1 MFKPLLRTLPTLSGN
16 FTIACK
22 LREID
27 KENTN
32 EYSTYVRL
40 ANMIPLQNFMAN
52 KDYELNLLDGKYE
65 YDVSKYHYYYS
76 DIFYKHNYTYNKNNY
91 AILDLNSIYN
101 YNNDS
106 RNKDYEFGCKRIQY
120 SQNGSQFNFYAP
132 IYIDNANDLPEYFCI
147 SIVFNDHLTKTIKVY
162 INKDNKRNYLKNYLT
177 RYLKQI
183 DERVIFCLQDS
194 LQATYF
200 GIDVN
205 NGGIEQYK
213 DNLFGDLYVS
223 QKTINNFDYTIC
235 KGFERNHMIM
245 RQIIPLSF
253 SFNINDLFNTYERK
267 FFTGAKF
274 KIFGHYYTQGNTAYD
289 MYDFDINYTSSYT
302 KFKKYNAYT
311 GLYDFIIGKD
321 ADNKN
326 INIMNVG
333 FPALNESK
341 YIKYAYTNKITPM
354 YCKFKMMLSD
364 DNNPYITN
372 VNFAYSYNQYPNQKY
387 GEFPTM
393 FKGLF
398 PKVIIDHNNLKLP
411 IGASIDKYYRIVK
424 NVGNKLITNTNNID
438 KYHKLMTNYCSSWYN
453 MGEYCPDFNDESFI
467 NNFFINSKWTDV
479 KYGYTY
485 FNGILY
491 NLKELGD
498 IDKFGVFCG
507 AHLNYL
513 TEQNF
518 YNALVKA
525 DIVLSSET
533 LSNGQ
538 KFYNYNQAYNMKL
551 YNKENNVEYYNKIID
566 ISLNNFNSDNVKID
580 QNMIKDLHGTYII
593 EENYIEEN
601 MYYKTSDILNQLKYY
616 LTIKE
621 LSDKIIE
628 KEVNGFEILEAYNNI
643 NFFEEVYANIYDE
656 SKVKQFILIGKTY
669 DTQEYFERFNWL
681 YDTLYYT
688 TQLTTNK
695 YKVSEY
701 FNSIHYN
708 EDINGKMCMFIKDR
722 FIHKNDLI
730 NILKDYNED
739 LSKFGDLN
747 QLLRTYFNYLVENT
761 SMHTISNIDDNIL
774 DINGKI
780 KRLRLDD
787 WLLQQLGKN
796 IFDDLRS
803 HYAYNQFRTLLLEMI
818 AKYNKN
824 ANIAYTD
831 IIPSDTIKGHN
842 LLFLINYLPNIQ
854 SYRFEALGN
863 KNGIDIKDYFIKN
876 DVNEKNIY
884 VDPYNIEEYIKLYN
898 KEYSNDKI
906 NTTFVYK
913 KFYSNILS
921 KDHLIEFYRKLKD
934 SDTDYNSAITNNNLL
949 DIIYVK
955 ERCWYI
961 EKNKMNIKDRYITLY
976 EYLYKKFIELG
987 DDGRRKYKQY
997 VDAEDKKQ
1005 KKLLENKYLSCIND
1019 FFEYFIYLHN
1029 SKDNGAVLNW
1039 LTNSLSDMKSSNNKF
1054 VFNIKLTG
1062 YDINI
1067 SWNIGLD
1074 LCVYKDMILL
1084 DSNLRKLIDHNYF
1097 LYLFINDKTTVENLS
1112 MWPIISNND
1121 LINNGKYTYK
1131 ETDDYLTPL
1140 FTNIYFNEYDLNLIQ
1155 QMINGNKI
1163 SINNKYIVSSNKY
1176 FKEIDVDDTFRSLLI
1191 NNDKNIYSIIDD
1203 IEKLYNNHNNLEEIF
1218 IELKEALANHF
1229 NFNYFIFDE
1238 NIENISLE
1246 KLLLDN
1252 FINHRDNIN
1261 VSQFNNDYKDT
1272 FEILVEGQINGL
1284 NDSRLSEG
1292 GIYYNKLKDIYD
1304 TIIKQY
1310 DIYIYLNTL
1319 NVYDALNHIDNIINE
1334 LNNTEENQ
1342 YGVIVP
1348 VPMLNNIRIINDEHI
1363 DNTLDIINTLI
1374 TKYNDE
1380 LLPFFNDIKNELT
1393 SLFYIDKNFSVSI
1406 SNFNLDSLT
1415 IKILMNNKELFIEH
1429 LRDNTFSIS
1438 WINEIVNIESYNYN
1452 EAVIFKDKWNDY
1464 CLNNEIYV
1472 EDINKDNYE
1481 KRIDIIINYIKSY
1494 YNELYYKLI
1503 NNRGIILYSLSTI
1516 LDMKYDLLV
1525 GDKLQ
1530 YDNKY
1535 KIYTY
1540 EYNGKKYAF
1549 YYINI
1554 DIDNTNNSFNV
1565 LNEFNLNVKFDAI
1578 DDIKITDERFSS
1590 FFSKIFYLL
1599 EPFLRLNVFNEF
1611 AKNVNT
1617 IIYPYEAEINVE
1629 YMSLLTNDDTI
1640 KKQYKLMSDDGI
1652 LYDNIIKMSKSK
1664 KIKLLRY
1671 FNYITPLLVKKHII
1685 QDNWELQFIDNAN
1698 NDIYI
1703 KKYNVLN
1710 KDNINIYR
1718 YNGIKYYS
1726 GSYSKTTESFMKN
1739 SEIEQ
1744 PTILNQYEY
1753 KHFNDNVVYNLPE
1766 EIFIED
1772 SKVYTYDDISEY
1784 KENRDKMTE
1793 VKKKILL
1800 EYFNNLGLEYNNI
1813 ILFLFN
1819 KYDSNITIEPIKL
1832 RANKN
1837 EKLYKVS
1844 YKFKL
1849 I

>member
-22 LREID
+22 LREFN
-27 KENTN
+27 KENNN
-32 EYSTYVRL
+32 EYYTYVRL
-40 ANMIPLQNFMAN
+40 ANMVPLQNFMAN
-52 KDYELNLLDGKYE
+52 KDLELNLLNGKYE
-65 YDVSKYHYYYS
+65 YDISKYHYYYS
-76 DIFYKHNYTYNKNNY
+76 NVFYKNNYNYNKNNY

-132 IYIDNANDLPEYFCI
+132 IYIDNVNDLPEYFCI
-147 SIVFNDHLTKTIKVY
+147 NIVINDHLTKKIKIY

-183 DERVIFCLQDS
+183 DERVIFCLPDS
-194 LQATYF
+194 MQATYF
-200 GIDVN
+200 GIDVK

-213 DNLFGDLYVS
+213 DNIFGDLYVS

-253 SFNINDLFNTYERK
+253 SFNINDLFNNYERK

-274 KIFGHYYTQGNTAYD
+274 KIFGHYYTKGNTAYD
-289 MYDFDINYTSSYT
+289 MYDFDINYTASYT
-302 KFKKYNAYT
+302 NFKKYNAYT
-311 GLYDFIIGKD
+311 GLYDFVIGKD
-321 ADNKN
+321 VDNKN
-326 INIMNVG
+326 INIMDVG

-398 PKVIIDHNNLKLP
+398 PKVIIDHGNLKLP
-411 IGASIDKYYRIVK
+411 IGGSIDKYYRVVK

-453 MGEYCPDFNDESFI
+453 MGEYCPNFNDESFI

-479 KYGYTY
+479 RYGYTY

-518 YNALVKA
+518 YDALVKA

-533 LSNGQ
+533 LSNGK
-538 KFYNYNQAYNMKL
+538 KFYNYNQSYNMKL

-566 ISLNNFNSDNVKID
+566 ISLNNFTDNNVKIN

-593 EENYIEEN
+593 EDNYLEEN
-601 MYYKTSDILNQLKYY
+601 MYYKTRDIINQFKYY
-616 LTIKE
+616 LTINE
-621 LSDKIIE
+621 LSDKIVE
-628 KEVNGFEILEAYNNI
+628 KEVSGFEILEAYNNI
-643 NFFEEVYANIYDE
+643 NFFEEIYSNVYDE
-656 SKVKQFILIGKTY
+656 EKTKQFILIGKTY
-669 DTQEYFERFNWL
+669 NTQEYLEKYYWL

-688 TQLTTNK
+688 TQLTTDK
-695 YKVSEY
+695 YKVSESV
-701 FNSIHYN
+701 NSIYYN
-708 EDINGKMCMFIKDR
+708 EDVNGKMCMFVKDR

-730 NILKDYNED
+730 NILKDYDED

-747 QLLRTYFNYLVENT
+747 QLLKTYFNYLAENT
-761 SMHTISNIDDNIL
+761 SIHTISNIDDNIL
-774 DINGKI
+774 DINGNI

-787 WLLQQLGKN
+787 WLSQQLGKT
-796 IFDDLRS
+796 IFNDLKT
-803 HYAYNQFRTLLLEMI
+803 HYAYNQFRNLLLDMI
-818 AKYNKN
+818 NRYNKD
-824 ANIAYTD
+824 ARIVAKD
-831 IIPSDTIKGHN
+831 VQPSSTIKGHN
-842 LLFLINYLPNIQ
+842 LLFLINYLPNIN
-854 SYRFEALGN
+854 SYKFEVLGN

-876 DVNEKNIY
+876 EINEKNIY
-884 VDPYNIEEYIKLYN
+884 VDPYNIEKYIKLYN
-898 KEYSNDKI
+898 NEYPNDKI
-906 NTTFVYK
+906 NSSFVYK
-913 KFYSNILS
+913 KFFSSILS
-921 KDHLIEFYRKLKD
+921 KDHLIEFCNKLKD
-934 SDTDYNSAITNNNLL
+934 SDADYNSTIINKNLL

-961 EKNKMNIKDRYITLY
+961 EKNKINIKDRYITLY

-997 VDAEDKKQ
+997 KDIEDKKQ
-1005 KKLLENKYLSCIND
+1005 KKLLENKYLSCLSD

-1029 SKDNGAVLNW
+1029 SKDNGIVLDW
-1039 LTNSLSDMKSSNNKF
+1039 LTNSLSDMKSTNNKF
-1054 VFNIKLTG
+1054 VFNINLNG
-1062 YDINI
+1062 YDINL
-1067 SWNIGLD
+1067 SWNIELD
-1074 LCVYKDMILL
+1074 LCIYKNMILF
-1084 DSNLRKLIDHNYF
+1084 DDNLRKLINHNYF
-1097 LYLFINDKTTVENLS
+1097 LYLFISDKTSIENLS

-1121 LINNGKYTYK
+1121 LINNGNYIYK
-1131 ETDDYLTPL
+1131 ETDDYLIPL
-1140 FTNIYFNEYDLNLIQ
+1140 FTDIYFNEYDLNLIQ
-1155 QMINGNKI
+1155 QMINSNKI
-1163 SINNKYIVSSNKY
+1163 SLNNKYIVSSNKY

-1229 NFNYFIFDE
+1229 NFNYFTFDA
-1238 NIENISLE
+1238 NIENITLE
-1246 KLLLDN
+1246 KLLLDT
-1252 FINHRDNIN
+1252 FIKNKNSISDD
-1261 VSQFNNDYKDT
+1261 QFNNDYKNT
-1272 FEILVEGQINGL
+1272 FEILVEDIKEPNEPPISGK
-1284 NDSRLSEG
+1284 NDSRLSVDG
-1292 GIYYNKLKDIYD
+1292 RYYNKLLDIYNI
-1304 TIIKQY
+1304 TIIQY
-1310 DIYIYLNTL
+1310 NIYEYLNSLDLYKTL
-1319 NVYDALNHIDNIINE
+1319 NNIEDIVDNLNGD
-1334 LNNTEENQ
+1334 T
-1342 YGVIVP
+1342 
-1348 VPMLNNIRIINDEHI
+1348 PMLNNIVLLDIEYL
-1363 DNTLDIINTLI
+1363 DNTLNIINSLI
-1374 TKYNDE
+1374 SKYNDE
-1380 LLPFFNDIKNELT
+1380 LLPFFNNIKDELI
-1393 SLFYIDKNFSVSI
+1393 SLFYIDKNFRVSI
-1406 SNFNLDSLT
+1406 SNFSLDTLS
-1415 IKILMNNKELFIEH
+1415 IGILMNNKNLFIEH
-1429 LRDNTFSIS
+1429 LRNNTFSAN
-1438 WINEIVNIESYNYN
+1438 WVDEIINIESYNYN
-1452 EAVIFKDKWNDY
+1452 DAVMFKDKWNDY
-1464 CLNNEIYV
+1464 CMNNEIYN

-1481 KRIDIIINYIKSY
+1481 KRIDIIIDYIKTY

-1503 NNRGIILYSLSTI
+1503 NNRGVILYSLSTI
-1516 LDMKYDLLV
+1516 LDMKYDILV

-1530 YDNKY
+1530 YDDKY

-1540 EYNGKKYAF
+1540 NYNGKKYAF

-1554 DIDNTNNSFNV
+1554 NVDNTNNSFNV
-1565 LNEFNLNVKFDAI
+1565 LNEFNLSIKFDAI
-1578 DDIKITDERFSS
+1578 DDIKITDERFDN

-1599 EPFLRLNVFNEF
+1599 EPFLRLNIFNEF
-1611 AKNVNT
+1611 AKNINT
-1617 IIYPYEAEINVE
+1617 IIYPYEAEINVS
-1629 YMSLLTNDDTI
+1629 YMSSLTNDDNI
-1640 KKQYKLMSDDGI
+1640 KKQYKLMTDDGI
-1652 LYDNIIKMSKSK
+1652 LYDNIVEMSKSK

-1671 FNYITPLLVKKHII
+1671 FNYITPLLRKTYII
-1685 QDNWELQFIDNAN
+1685 HNNWELQFIDATN
-1698 NDIYI
+1698 NDIYV

-1718 YNGIKYYS
+1718 YNGIKYYN

-1744 PTILNQYEY
+1744 PTLLSQYEY
-1753 KHFNDNVVYNLPE
+1753 KHFNDNIVYNLPE
-1766 EIFIED
+1766 EIYIED
-1772 SKVYTYDDISEY
+1772 TKNYTYDEISIY
-1784 KENRDKMTE
+1784 KENRDQMTDE
-1793 VKKKILL
+1793 KKKILL
-1800 EYFNNLGLEYNNI
+1800 EYFNNLGLEYSNI

-1819 KYDSNITIEPIKL
+1819 KYDSNMTIEPIKL

>member
-27 KENTN
+27 KESTN

-40 ANMIPLQNFMAN
+40 ANMIPLQNFIAN
-52 KDYELNLLDGKYE
+52 KNYELNLLDGKYE

-76 DIFYKHNYTYNKNNY
+76 DVFYKHNYTYNKNNY

-132 IYIDNANDLPEYFCI
+132 IYIDNVNDLPEYFCI

-253 SFNINDLFNTYERK
+253 SFNINDLFNKYERK
-267 FFTGAKF
+267 FFTGAKL
-274 KIFGHYYTQGNTAYD
+274 KIFGHYHTKGNTAYD
-289 MYDFDINYTSSYT
+289 MYDFDINYTISYT

-311 GLYDFIIGKD
+311 GLYDFVIGKD
-321 ADNKN
+321 VDNKN
-326 INIMNVG
+326 INIMDVG

-398 PKVIIDHNNLKLP
+398 PKVIVDHNNLKLP
-411 IGASIDKYYRIVK
+411 IGASIDKYYRVVK
-424 NVGNKLITNTNNID
+424 NVGNKLVTNTTNID

-453 MGEYCPDFNDESFI
+453 MGEYIPDFNDISFI
-467 NNFFINSKWTDV
+467 EDFFTNSKWTDV

-491 NLKELGD
+491 NLKEIGD

-518 YNALVKA
+518 YDALVKA
-525 DIVLSSET
+525 DIVLSAET
-533 LSNGQ
+533 LSSGD
-538 KFYNYNQAYNMKL
+538 KFYNYNQSYDMKL
-551 YNKENNVEYYNKIID
+551 YNKENNIEYYNKIID
-566 ISLNNFNSDNVKID
+566 ISLNNFTGDNVKIN

-593 EENYIEEN
+593 EENYLEEN
-601 MYYKTSDILNQLKYY
+601 MYYKTSDILNQFKSY

-628 KEVNGFEILEAYNNI
+628 KEVNGFELLEAYNNI
-643 NFFEEVYANIYDE
+643 NFFEEVYSNAYE
-656 SKVKQFILIGKTY
+656 EEKTKQFMLIGKTY
-669 DTQEYFERFNWL
+669 DTQEYFDKYHWL

-701 FNSIHYN
+701 FKSIYYN

-730 NILKDYNED
+730 NILKEYDED

-747 QLLRTYFNYLVENT
+747 QLLKTYFNYLAKNT
-761 SMHTISNIDDNIL
+761 SMHSISNIDDNIL
-774 DINGKI
+774 DINGNI

-787 WLLQQLGKN
+787 WLLQQVGSN
-796 IFDDLRS
+796 IFNDLRS
-803 HYAYNQFRTLLLEMI
+803 HYAYNQFRTLLLDMI
-818 AKYNKN
+818 SKYNKD
-824 ANIAYTD
+824 ASIAYVD
-831 IIPSDTIKGHN
+831 IQPSGKIKGHN
-842 LLFLINYLPNIQ
+842 LLFLVNYLSNVQ
-854 SYRFEALGN
+854 SYRFEVLGN

-876 DVNEKNIY
+876 EVNEKNIY
-884 VDPYNIEEYIKLYN
+884 VDPYNIEEYIRLYN

-906 NTTFVYK
+906 NTSFVYK
-913 KFYSNILS
+913 KFFSNILN
-921 KDHLIEFYRKLKD
+921 KDHLIEFYNKLKN
-934 SDTDYNSAITNNNLL
+934 SDADYNSLITNNNLL
-949 DIIYVK
+949 DIVYVK

-961 EKNKMNIKDRYITLY
+961 EKDKMHIKDRYITLY
-976 EYLYKKFIELG
+976 EYLYNKFIELG
-987 DDGRRKYKQY
+987 NDSRRKFKQY
-997 VDAEDKKQ
+997 KNAEDKQ
-1005 KKLLENKYLSCIND
+1005 RKKLLENKYLSCLND
-1019 FFEYFIYLHN
+1019 FLKYFIYLHN
-1029 SKDNGAVLNW
+1029 SKDNGIVLDW
-1039 LTNSLSDMKSSNNKF
+1039 LTNVLSDMKSNTNKF
-1054 VFNIKLTG
+1054 VMNINLTG
-1062 YDINI
+1062 YETNI
-1067 SWNIGLD
+1067 SWNIELD
-1074 LCVYKDMILL
+1074 LCIYKNMILL
-1084 DSNLRKLIDHNYF
+1084 DDNLRKLINHNYF
-1097 LYLFINDKTTVENLS
+1097 LYLFINDKATLENLS

-1121 LINNGKYTYK
+1121 LVNNVNYIYK
-1131 ETDDYLTPL
+1131 ETDEYLVPL
-1140 FTNIYFNEYDLNLIQ
+1140 FTNIYFNEYDLRLIQ
-1155 QMINGNKI
+1155 QMLDSNKI
-1163 SINNKYIVSSNKY
+1163 NSNNKYVVSSNKY
-1176 FKEIDVDDTFRSLLI
+1176 FKEIDVDDTFKSLLI
-1191 NNDKNIYSIIDD
+1191 NNDKNVYSIISD
-1203 IEKLYNNHNNLEEIF
+1203 IENLYIKHNNLEETF
-1218 IELKEALANHF
+1218 IELKEALASHF
-1229 NFNYFIFDE
+1229 NFSYFIFDE

-1246 KLLLDN
+1246 KYLLDN
-1252 FINHRDNIN
+1252 FINHRNNISS
-1261 VSQFNNDYKDT
+1261 SQFDNDYKDT
-1272 FEILVEGQINGL
+1272 FEILVENNINSI
-1284 NDSRLSEG
+1284 NDPDLAVG
-1292 GIYYNKLKDIYD
+1292 GTYYNKLKDIYD
-1304 TIIKQY
+1304 TVVIQY
-1310 DIYIYLNTL
+1310 DIYMYLRSL
-1319 NVYDALNHIDNIINE
+1319 GVYDTLDHIDNIINE
-1334 LNNTEENQ
+1334 LNNTIENQ
-1342 YGVIVP
+1342 YGVTVSEPKLHDIKL
-1348 VPMLNNIRIINDEHI
+1348 LNTEHL
-1363 DNTLDIINTLI
+1363 DNTLDIINILI
-1374 TKYNDE
+1374 SKYNDE
-1380 LLPFFNDIKNELT
+1380 LLPLFNYIHNDLK
-1393 SLFYIDKNFSVSI
+1393 SLFLINKSFQLSI
-1406 SNFNLDSLT
+1406 SNFSLNNLNISV
-1415 IKILMNNKELFIEH
+1415 LMNNKDLFIEY
-1429 LRDNTFSIS
+1429 LRSNTFA
-1438 WINEIVNIESYNYN
+1438 INWTDEITNIENYN
-1452 EAVIFKDKWNDY
+1452 SAEASLFKDKWNDY
-1464 CLNNEIYV
+1464 CLSNDIYV
-1472 EDINKDNYE
+1472 EDINSDNYE
-1481 KRIDIIINYIKSY
+1481 ERIEEIIKYIQDN

-1516 LDMKYDLLV
+1516 LDMKYDSLI
-1525 GDKLQ
+1525 GNNLQ
-1530 YDNKY
+1530 YNDKY

-1540 EYNGKKYAF
+1540 NYNGKKYAF

-1554 DIDNTNNSFNV
+1554 DVDNTNNSFNV

-1578 DDIKITDERFSS
+1578 DDIQITDERFND
-1590 FFSKIFYLL
+1590 FFTKIFYLL
-1599 EPFLRLNVFNEF
+1599 EPFLRLNIFNEF

-1629 YMSLLTNDDTI
+1629 YMSALTNDDNI
-1640 KKQYKLMSDDGI
+1640 KKQYKLMTDDGI
-1652 LYDNIIKMSKSK
+1652 LYDNIVEMSKSK

-1671 FNYITPLLVKKHII
+1671 FNYITPLLVKTYVV
-1685 QDNWELQFIDNAN
+1685 QDNWELQFIDNLN
-1698 NDIYI
+1698 NDIYV

-1718 YNGIKYYS
+1718 YNGIRYYT
-1726 GSYSKTTESFMKN
+1726 GNYSKTTESFMKN

-1744 PTILNQYEY
+1744 PEILSQYEY
-1753 KHFNDNVVYNLPE
+1753 KHFNDNIVYNLPE
-1766 EIFIED
+1766 EIYIEGERI
-1772 SKVYTYDDISEY
+1772 YTYDEISKF
-1784 KENRDKMTE
+1784 KENRDE
-1793 VKKKILL
+1793 IIEEKKNILL
-1800 EYFNNLGLEYNNI
+1800 KYFNELGLEYNNI

-1819 KYDSNITIEPIKL
+1819 KYDSNMTIEPIKL

-1849 I
+1849 V